1 MRSILALLLFALGV
15 CTPAFSH
22 GSFWKPPP
30 PEPPPPPAYG
40 GPNDGTGKHGGNTGG
55 APIPGAPTPSTGNP
69 TVGVT
74 PPPKTPNT
82 PGTIN
87 QQELTNWSYWWY
99 FNREP
104 LLDLRRRFREQAKLT
119 GSGAAGEDNT
129 RPSDLML
136 KNSVLPALYV
146 MAGPK
151 SQDNVRLS
159 ASIALAR
166 IGTPDTEVILEVL
179 KEVVRSKDPKV
190 QEAAILSLGMLGEF
204 WSIEALTSAL
214 EEDRNIRTLFG
225 APLSDR
231 ERAFAAYGMGV
242 MADKA
247 PHDGKRR
254 MILEPLWQ
262 AIANS
267 NEDREVRIAAANA
280 IGLVRLDWEVDA
292 PRDPK
297 EKGFVPLNRT
307 ELVEELW
314 KVYEDEND
322 IYVRGHLP
330 VAMARLI
337 KGGPAEIRDLAI
349 ERYIKALDARKE
361 PRSQDLHGLLIG
373 LGIMGTA
380 WGSDADI
387 QLRATLYDQI
397 KTQNDAHAR
406 HMALM
411 GLANVVANSGPSLPP
426 LTVQAEFETLL
437 INEFADAREMDKP
450 WLAMAAG
457 TLGAHLKRP
466 TPGRSLG
473 ALSPPLIAVLRA
485 IVDDAGSPDTL
496 SAAVLAL
503 GLSEDLDSG
512 DTIERLF
519 DKTHSKDVRGYA
531 ALSLGLLGQSSS
543 MAKIEIKLD
552 DARYEP
558 VALEHTAIGYALLSR
573 PRAMDSLRQRL
584 ATATSGITA
593 APLAVVL
600 GRISDASSVLPLIE
614 LTKDKN
620 QTLAVRESLALALGL
635 IGDPLDLSWRSSLA
649 TDVNY
654 AAWSPTL
661 FDQAGLGVLNIN

>member
-1 MRSILALLLFALGV
+1 MRILLASFVLALGV
-15 CTPAFSH
+15 CAPVFSH
-22 GSFWKPPP
+22 GSFWKPPTP
-30 PEPPPPPAYG
+30 KPPPPPAYG
-40 GPNDGTGKHGGNTGG
+40 GPNDGTGNYGGNSGG
-55 APIPGAPTPSTGNP
+55 VPVPSSPTPSTGSP

-74 PPPKTPNT
+74 SPPKTPKT

-87 QQELTNWSYWWY
+87 QEELTNWSYWWY

-119 GSGAAGEDNT
+119 GSGAAGEDVT

-136 KNSVLPALYV
+136 KNSVLPALFV
-146 MAGPK
+146 MASPK

-159 ASIALAR
+159 ASIAIAR
-166 IGTPDTEVILEVL
+166 IGSPDTQAILEVL
-179 KEVVRSKDPKV
+179 QEVVRSKDPKV

-214 EEDRNIRTLFG
+214 KEDRNIRDLFG
-225 APLSDR
+225 APLTDR
-231 ERAFAAYGMGV
+231 ERAFAAYGLGV
-242 MADKA
+242 MADQA

-254 MILEPLWQ
+254 MILKPLWE
-262 AIANS
+262 AVANT

-280 IGLVRLDWEVDA
+280 IGLVRLDWAVDE

-297 EKGFVPLNRT
+297 EKGFVPRNRT

-314 KVYEDEND
+314 KVYDDESD

-337 KGGPAEIRDLAI
+337 KGGPDEIRDVAVA
-349 ERYIKALDARKE
+349 RYIKALETRKE

-380 WGSDADI
+380 WGADADI
-387 QLRATLYDQI
+387 QLRAMLYDQAS
-397 KTQNDAHAR
+397 TQNDSHAR

-411 GLANVVANSGPSLPP
+411 ALANVVANSGPSLPP
-426 LTVQAEFETLL
+426 ATVQAEFETFL
-437 INEFADAREMDKP
+437 IREFKDAREMDKP

-457 TLGAHLKRP
+457 TLGAHLKKP

-473 ALSPPLIAVLRA
+473 ALSPPLIALLRA
-485 IVDDAGSPDTL
+485 IVDEAGSPDTL
-496 SAAVLAL
+496 SATVLAL

-512 DTIERLF
+512 DTIVRLF

-543 MAKIEIKLD
+543 MPKLEIQLD

-558 VALEHTAIGYALLSR
+558 VALEHTAMGYALLSR

-584 ATATSGITA
+584 TYATSGITA